1 MSDHA
6 NLHCLREMLRRQLH
20 AARATVARNSQTK
33 PSRTI
38 VKGMSY
44 VFFSFEFHNI
54 KFPVHNSV
62 WCRLVC
68 EADEWGIIES

>member
-1 MSDHA
+1 VAVAALDMTSSNPWSRLIMSDHA

-44 VFFSFEFHNI
+44 VFFSFEFHNV
-54 KFPVHNSV
+54 KFHVH
-62 WCRLVC
+62 
-68 EADEWGIIES
+68 